1 MQGIII
7 RLPKTW
13 LNKVHKQKS
22 ASLFLLL
29 IFIFIFLLSFC
40 IWRKFADNCNRICFY
55 YFYFYFD
62 FVLCFRL
69 FCALFSSRFALNCC
83 CNAAVCAR
91 GSRQGEGGEGR
102 SRGRHVGL
110 ISIYNQVTKYHN
122 SMFKVF
128 ITLWTP
134 APHTDKH
141 TNTKTHTH
149 TLIKQQQTR
158 ADARSATAERAD
170 TLR

>member
-1 MQGIII
+1 MLQ
-7 RLPKTW
+7 
-13 LNKVHKQKS
+13 
-22 ASLFLLL
+22 
-29 IFIFIFLLSFC
+29 
-40 IWRKFADNCNRICFY
+40 
-55 YFYFYFD
+55 
-62 FVLCFRL
+62 
-69 FCALFSSRFALNCC
+69 CAQEGAGREK
-83 CNAAVCAR
+83 
-91 GSRQGEGGEGR
+91 GGWGE

-141 TNTKTHTH
+141 TNTNTHTHTH

-158 ADARSATAERAD
+158 ADALSAAAERAD